1 MFEAFVGDD
10 KIDAFHDKRDT
21 YHCSIQGKP
30 DNRELTVLF
39 SGHIQDVLYILRN
52 CSGLSLYSQELF
64 MIVSIFSE
72 IIQDCLYILRNC
84 SGFSRDMFRIN

>member
-1 MFEAFVGDD
+1 MCY
-10 KIDAFHDKRDT
+10 I
-21 YHCSIQGKP
+21 SINVVLNGLQGKP
-30 DNRELTVLF
+30 DNRELASHLETVLF
-39 SGHIQDVLYILRN
+39 SGNIQDALYVLRN

-84 SGFSRDMFRIN
+84 SGFSRDMFRINRG